1 MMKTLTMQ
9 APLMYPHKSRQ
20 ITVQLMNALMEVQ
33 FLPWG
38 DPGNG
43 LDKGTG
49 LTSEEA
55 ELWEG

>member
-9 APLMYPHKSRQ
+9 TPLMYP
-20 ITVQLMNALMEVQ
+20 NALMEVQ
-33 FLPWG
+33 LLPWG